1 MRNLIVLPSTMP
13 NTDARYSS
21 LMRGY
26 NLQQT
31 RDQEF
36 ANGICG
42 CLTLLTALAILTVL
56 VLVAIHLAVTL

>member
-1 MRNLIVLPSTMP
+1 VLPSTMP
-13 NTDARYSS
+13 RYSS